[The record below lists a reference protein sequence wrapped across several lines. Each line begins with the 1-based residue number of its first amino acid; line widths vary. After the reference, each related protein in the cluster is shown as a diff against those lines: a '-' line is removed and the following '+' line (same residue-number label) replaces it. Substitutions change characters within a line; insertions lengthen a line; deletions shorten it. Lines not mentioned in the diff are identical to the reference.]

1 MQKKPIR
8 LSHQSIQEMQ
18 LAAKDK
24 LPPTV
29 YDYLM
34 GGAEAGLTQAKNKTA
49 FESWSLIPKRLQGV
63 THPSTTVEVFGQKYK
78 LPFGAAPVGMQ
89 QLFHQ
94 NGEYATSMA
103 CNEKGAPCALS
114 TVSNI
119 SYAEACKDSKTK
131 PWFQLYPTD
140 NFEVTKALIQKVE
153 DAGAEVIVLTVDVP
167 VLGKRKHNARGL
179 LATPE
184 FAHLR
189 FGNLE
194 GLLRKEDNIHDSQ
207 LNWEKLALLKE
218 ICKAKLVVK
227 GVMHPDDALR
237 CIEMKI
243 DGIIISNH
251 GGRQMESN
259 YSSIEALAAIKPLLP
274 DDYPVFIDGGIRS
287 ATDILKAMILGA
299 KMVFLGRPICY
310 GLAVGG
316 KDGVSHLLEL
326 FKTDLVL
333 NMQLMG
339 IQDIRSLDR
348 SQIVK
353 AGLEFKAK
361 LT

>member
-1 MQKKPIR
+1 MSNKPIR
-8 LSHQSIQEMQ
+8 YPYLSINEMQ
-18 LAAKDK
+18 AAARQV
-24 LPPTV
+24 LPNTV

-34 GGAEAGLTQAKNKTA
+34 GASEEGLTHSRNKSA
-49 FESWSLIPKRLQGV
+49 FRHWSLIPKRLQGV
-63 THPSTTVEVFGQKYK
+63 QHPSTSVEVFGQKYS

-94 NGEYATSMA
+94 DGECATVQA
-103 CNEKGAPCALS
+103 CAYQGAPCILS
-114 TVSNI
+114 TVSNFA
-119 SYAEACKDSKTK
+119 YPEAAKGVKVK

-140 NFEVTKALIQKVE
+140 NFEVTKALVRKAE

-179 LATPE
+179 LKTAE

-189 FGNLE
+189 FGNLD
-194 GLLRKEDNIHDSQ
+194 GLLQKEDNIHDSF
-207 LNWEKLALLKE
+207 LNWDSLTMLKE
-218 ICKAKLVVK
+218 ISSAKIVVK
-227 GVMHPDDALR
+227 GILHPDDAVR
-237 CIEMKI
+237 CLKMDV

-274 DDYPVFIDGGIRS
+274 AAFPIFIDGGIRS
-287 ATDILKAMILGA
+287 ATDVLKALLLGA

-316 KDGVSHLLEL
+316 MEGVMHLLEIV
-326 FKTDLVL
+326 KTDLIR

-339 IQDIRSLDR
+339 IHNVEALDH
-348 SQIVK
+348 SQIKRSV
-353 AGLEFKAK
+353 
-361 LT
+361 